1 MGWSLTTHHI
11 MPKNRLYLLA
21 VDNPLEIM
29 YSNIPMGSYYYVIL
43 HSDDFRKEN
52 SVFFGPL
59 KLQHVFFWVRKSL
72 RYFLMGYALAKD
84 AHGRPPDLPK
94 MHKSFLKTKLHPR
107 KSILHQK
114 RKTNL

>member
-1 MGWSLTTHHI
+1 

-21 VDNPLEIM
+21 VDNPLEIK

-43 HSDDFRKEN
+43 HSDDFRKDN
-52 SVFFGPL
+52 SVLFGPL

-94 MHKSFLKTKLHPR
+94 MHKSFFKPNYLQENQFFNR
-107 KSILHQK
+107 KGRPPCDNLCFLYQK
-114 RKTNL
+114 